1 MGAGLPPEGRDGCLA
16 GSPLAGRPVP
26 GLGPH
31 AAAFAGSGG
40 WGEKP
45 AGLRVGGAW
54 SPVPAPQPLGAARD
68 GGGGLER
75 TSSSSTGDICS
86 KSGRGER
93 RLTPRSERRGPQQ
106 RPTPPAGTFG
116 LGADG
121 GGGGR
126 GRSRRVSRVTTPM
139 KFPIVGGRAGG
150 GGAKNRPPPPSPPPQ
165 PLLLWGHLISLPADA
180 SAWFAEEAPGVTE
193 APLRALQTIPRPQ
206 RKQGEGRR
214 APRRPFYM

>member
-1 MGAGLPPEGRDGCLA
+1 MDLGTPEGEGLDLA
-16 GSPLAGRPVP
+16 GSPREPAPAPGLLSWARPKPRRARGRQSPARGAGRLP
-26 GLGPH
+26 GRGPAGRAPGSRAGTPRCGVLGV
-31 AAAFAGSGG
+31 
-40 WGEKP
+40 GEREP

-54 SPVPAPQPLGAARD
+54 PPVPAPQPLGAARD

-106 RPTPPAGTFG
+106 RPTPPAATFG

-139 KFPIVGGRAGG
+139 KFPIVGGGG
-150 GGAKNRPPPPSPPPQ
+150 GC
-165 PLLLWGHLISLPADA
+165 
-180 SAWFAEEAPGVTE
+180 
-193 APLRALQTIPRPQ
+193 
-206 RKQGEGRR
+206 
-214 APRRPFYM
+214 